1 MAERRRSLSLG
12 SKSKSKLCQHSRMGQ
27 SLTLCQPSPGWSL
40 AALCPHALARCRGAT
55 VCIHIFV
62 TPSFKHRCFTLPLG
76 TAHVLL
82 LPPAFCHH
90 MAVLFQY
97 KLSLCGCM
105 CVVPGHAARNGDAG
119 LIHIQLLLASHVH
132 AGDLSSTVL
141 VQDRYAHGRWLIYSP
156 CHPGVTNCRGK
167 AKALCVLVLT
177 HRCRMCAGSV
187 LAGETSCA
195 AQESSKRLWCRI
207 SKPMWGSMSQ
217 HRHKPPP
224 ADTQANPEPGPGQAA
239 L

>member
-1 MAERRRSLSLG
+1 MPERRRSLSLG

-27 SLTLCQPSPGWSL
+27 SLSLCQPSPGWSL

-97 KLSLCGCM
+97 KLSLRGCM

-156 CHPGVTNCRGK
+156 KPLSPRGDK
-167 AKALCVLVLT
+167 LSREGEGALRV
-177 HRCRMCAGSV
+177 G
-187 LAGETSCA
+187 
-195 AQESSKRLWCRI
+195 
-207 SKPMWGSMSQ
+207 
-217 HRHKPPP
+217 
-224 ADTQANPEPGPGQAA
+224 ADTPVQDVRGIRAGWRDFLRCSGKQQAA
-239 L
+239 VVSH